1 MMSGV
6 LPESSPPMKHK
17 VSAVVA
23 VVLLAASVG
32 VVAWIVAARP
42 HSRPEVDGPPKAA
55 VTSSA
60 GRSPQPSDAPSP
72 GFPVPKK
79 IVDPLKGDSYCATAR
94 LLGVFAHQ
102 PYGLDAKLGLV
113 AGQVFDRRMSVVAR
127 TYAQLAEQGTRRAH
141 VGAQAVAAWK
151 ALAASADETEKK
163 LRVTGLDVHSEVMIV
178 QLAAFAKTTKHRL
191 PKATSTMSKACG
203 FTAAAVGI
211 LP

>member
-1 MMSGV
+1 MMSGA
-6 LPESSPPMKHK
+6 LPESGPPMKHK
-17 VSAVVA
+17 VSAVLA

-42 HSRPEVDGPPKAA
+42 HSRPEVDGPPAAA
-55 VTSSA
+55 VTGSA
-60 GRSPQPSDAPSP
+60 GRAPQPADAPSP

-79 IVDPLKGDSYCATAR
+79 IVDPLKGGSYCATAR

-127 TYAQLAEQGTRRAH
+127 TYAQLADQGGAQPN
-141 VGAQAVAAWK
+141 VGARAVAAWK
-151 ALAASADETEKK
+151 ALAASADQTEKK

-178 QLAAFAKTTKHRL
+178 QLAAFAKVTKLRL
-191 PKATSTMSKACG
+191 PQATSTMSKACG
-203 FTAAAVGI
+203 FTPGEAGI